1 MSALSPTKNTGLIV
15 DDFIAYATQHL
26 TTVGGTITTTS
37 LYPPAGT
44 PAPGILTWTGYFVDP
59 SKPSTPS
66 PDEVLEL
73 PSDEEAEALA
83 IQKELVEE
91 DIKAVEY
98 VVQETEEEEVRT
110 LGKRFIETAV
120 NDRLTI
126 GEAIKTTNPIKE
138 EDKQNRNRQTEENER
153 RNPPT
158 GGNPG
163 SGAKKYNKNKN
174 LDLIER
180 ALAKVGITDEA
191 IVKAV
196 KANAIKE
203 SGGQPIVE
211 FMNYGS
217 TSNERI
223 KSIFGKRASKY
234 SDAELSAIKSN
245 PQSMGDLMYGPD
257 AGQVGKWLGNTSPGD
272 GFKYRGRGF
281 IQITGKANY
290 TANSLAVY
298 KNSSLVTNPDLLLQP
313 EPAADSCA
321 WFINRSLKTFS
332 KKMGI
337 PTQGASQSDA
347 NLLIT
352 SIIAGSPIKRGSGS
366 YLASLVVKVDTYSTQ
381 V

>member
-1 MSALSPTKNTGLIV
+1 MSAISPTKNTGLIV

-26 TTVGGTITTTS
+26 TTVGGTVTTTS

-44 PAPGILTWTGYFVDP
+44 PAPGVLTWTGYFVDP
-59 SKPSTPS
+59 STPS
-66 PDEVLEL
+66 QPSVEEVSEILE
-73 PSDEEAEALA
+73 EEELEALA
-83 IQKELVEE
+83 IQRELVQE
-91 DIKAVEY
+91 DINTVES
-98 VVQETEEEEVRT
+98 VIEETEEEEVRT
-110 LGKRFIETAV
+110 VGKRFISTAI
-120 NDRLTI
+120 NDRLPI
-126 GEAIKTTNPIKE
+126 GEAIVTNNPVKE
-138 EDKQNRNRQTEENER
+138 EDKNNRNRQNEEDER
-153 RNPPT
+153 RNPP
-158 GGNPG
+158 GGGG
-163 SGAKKYNKNKN
+163 SGNKKYNKNKN

-180 ALAKVGITDEA
+180 ALAKVGITDVA

-223 KSIFGKRASKY
+223 RSIFGKRASKY
-234 SDAELSAIKSN
+234 TDAQLNSIKSN

-257 AGQVGKWLGNTSPGD
+257 AGNVGKWLGNTSAGD

-298 KNSSLVTNPDLLLQP
+298 KNTSLVTNPDLLLQP

-337 PTQGASQSDA
+337 PTTGASQSDA

-366 YLASLVVKVDTYSTQ
+366 YLASLVTKVDVYSTQ

>member
-37 LYPPAGT
+37 LYPPTGT
-44 PAPGILTWTGYFVDP
+44 PAPGVLTWTGYFVDP
-59 SKPSTPS
+59 SKPSQPS
-66 PDEVLEL
+66 VEEVNEVL
-73 PSDEEAEALA
+73 DEDEAEALA
-83 IQKELVEE
+83 IQRELVEE
-91 DIKAVEY
+91 DINTVES
-98 VVQETEEEEVRT
+98 VIEEIEEEEVKT
-110 LGKRFIETAV
+110 LAKRFVSTSKT
-120 NDRLTI
+120 DRLPI
-126 GEAIKTTNPIKE
+126 GEAIVTNNPIKE
-138 EDKQNRNRQTEENER
+138 EDKNNRNRENEEEER
-153 RNPPT
+153 RNPS
-158 GGNPG
+158 NRSAG
-163 SGAKKYNKNKN
+163 SNNNKKYNKNKN

-180 ALAKVGITDEA
+180 ALAKVGITDVA

-211 FMNYGS
+211 FMNYGG

-223 KSIFGKRASKY
+223 RSIFGKRASKY
-234 SDAELSAIKSN
+234 TDAQLNSIKSN

-257 AGQVGKWLGNTSPGD
+257 AGNVGKWLGNTAAGD

-298 KNSSLVTNPDLLLQP
+298 KNDSLVKNPDLLLQP

-337 PTQGASQSDA
+337 PTTGASQSEA

-366 YLASLVVKVDTYSTQ
+366 YLASLVTKVDVYSTQ

>member
-1 MSALSPTKNTGLIV
+1 MSALPPTKNTGLIV

-44 PAPGILTWTGYFVDP
+44 PAPGVLTWTGYFVDP
-59 SKPSTPS
+59 ATPS
-66 PDEVLEL
+66 QPSVEEVDEF
-73 PSDEEAEALA
+73 PSEEEAEILA
-83 IQKELVEE
+83 TQRELVEE
-91 DIKAVEY
+91 DIKS
-98 VVQETEEEEVRT
+98 VQQVIEETEDEDVRV
-110 LGKRFIETAV
+110 LGERFIEEAKGE
-120 NDRLTI
+120 RLPI
-126 GEAIKTTNPIKE
+126 GEAIITNNPIKE
-138 EDKQNRNRQTEENER
+138 EDKNNRNAQTEEEER
-153 RNPPT
+153 RNPPGKT
-158 GGNPG
+158 AG
-163 SGAKKYNKNKN
+163 SGNKKYNKNKN

-180 ALAKVGITDEA
+180 ALAKVGITDAA

-223 KSIFGKRASKY
+223 RSIFGKRASKY
-234 SDAELSAIKSN
+234 TDAQLNSIKSN

-257 AGQVGKWLGNTSPGD
+257 AGNVGKWLGNTAAGD

-298 KNSSLVTNPDLLLQP
+298 KNTSLVTNPDLLLQP

-337 PTQGASQSDA
+337 PTTGASQSDA

-366 YLASLVVKVDTYSTQ
+366 YLASLVTKVDVYSTQ

>member
-1 MSALSPTKNTGLIV
+1 MSAISPTKNTGLIV

-26 TTVGGTITTTS
+26 TTVGGTISTTS
-37 LYPPAGT
+37 LYPPTAT

-59 SKPSTPS
+59 AKPSQPTIIDVNEIPN
-66 PDEVLEL
+66 E
-73 PSDEEAEALA
+73 EEAEALA
-83 IQKELVEE
+83 TQRELAEE
-91 DIKAVEY
+91 DIKSVES
-98 VVQETEEEEVRT
+98 VIEETDDDEVREI
-110 LGKRFIETAV
+110 GKRFIDETLNERIPIEEAV
-120 NDRLTI
+120 
-126 GEAIKTTNPIKE
+126 TTNNEIKE
-138 EDKQNRNRQTEENER
+138 EEKNKRNKETEEDER
-153 RNPPT
+153 KNPQRKDASS
-158 GGNPG
+158 GG
-163 SGAKKYNKNKN
+163 KKYNKNKN

-211 FMNYGS
+211 FMNYGG
-217 TSNERI
+217 TSNDRI
-223 KSIFGKRASKY
+223 RSIFGKRASKY
-234 SDAELSAIKSN
+234 SDAELNGIKSN

-257 AGQVGKWLGNTSPGD
+257 SGNVGKWLGNTSSGD
-272 GFKYRGRGF
+272 GFRYRGRGF

-298 KNSSLVTNPDLLLQP
+298 KNTSLVTNPELLQQP

-332 KKMGI
+332 KKMSI
-337 PTQGASQSDA
+337 PTEGASQSEA

-366 YLASLVVKVDTYSTQ
+366 YLASLVTKVDVYSTQ